1 MSLSS
6 FLNSPDYVYS
16 VSITNSYNPAGS
28 NAQPVAV
35 NDGTS
40 DGKIEVITTATA
52 IDLKTLTLPAGSY
65 NIRMKCAI
73 APTLV
78 NTTLAYAQLFLL
90 SGNTALTG
98 PALACSS
105 AKSFSNAVVIDT
117 TANAVNGAT
126 PTLKGTA
133 TAGILQ
139 QWVIDETVSLVLTSA
154 TTMHLGLSYSGLNN
168 ACNIYYGGSPTYNLS
183 QNASLTATKSF

>member
-40 DGKIEVITTATA
+40 DGKVEVITSTTA

-154 TTMHLGLSYSGLNN
+154 TTMHLGLSY
-168 ACNIYYGGSPTYNLS
+168 
-183 QNASLTATKSF
+183 F

>member
-40 DGKIEVITTATA
+40 DGRIEVITTATA